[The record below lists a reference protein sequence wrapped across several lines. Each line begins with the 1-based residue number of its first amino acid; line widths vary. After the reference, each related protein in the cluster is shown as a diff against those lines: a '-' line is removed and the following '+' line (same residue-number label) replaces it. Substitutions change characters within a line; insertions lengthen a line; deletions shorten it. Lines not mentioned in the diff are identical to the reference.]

1 VGEVVGVGGNGV
13 SVGGWAWGVDV
24 GAGMMVK
31 MAEAG
36 VRSGGGAAG
45 RLIKIKARLANN
57 KIPAITSTAIKTL
70 PFKMFFIN
78 T

>member
-1 VGEVVGVGGNGV
+1 MVGVGGNGV

-24 GAGMMVK
+24 GAGMIVK

-45 RLIKIKARLANN
+45 RLMKIKARLALS
-57 KIPAITSTAIKTL
+57 KTPVMTSTAIKTL
-70 PFKMFFIN
+70 PFKIFFID